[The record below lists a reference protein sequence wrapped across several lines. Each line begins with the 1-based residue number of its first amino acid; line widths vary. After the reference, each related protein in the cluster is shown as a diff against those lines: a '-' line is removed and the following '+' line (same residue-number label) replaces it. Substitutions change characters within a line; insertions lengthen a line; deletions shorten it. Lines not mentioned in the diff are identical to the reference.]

1 MTHSILGWIV
11 IGIVAGWLTGK
22 IMKGGGYGM
31 LLDMVIGL
39 IGAVIGGAIFR
50 ALGYGG
56 PGEHGLIVSIIIA
69 TIGAVILTFLI
80 HIFTGRHPTRP

>member
-1 MTHSILGWIV
+1 MGHGILAWII

-22 IMKGGGYGM
+22 IMKGGGYGV

-39 IGAVIGGAIFR
+39 VGAVIGGEIFS

-56 PGEHGLIVSIIIA
+56 TGEHGLIVSIIIA
-69 TIGAVILTFLI
+69 TIGAIILTFII
-80 HIFTGRHPTRP
+80 HLFTGRRSNTP

>member
-80 HIFTGRHPTRP
+80 HIFTGRHPTKP

>member
-1 MTHSILGWIV
+1 MGHGIIAWII

-22 IMKGGGYGM
+22 IMKGGGFGV

-39 IGAVIGGAIFR
+39 IGAVIGGEIFS

-56 PGEHGLIVSIIIA
+56 TGEHGLIVSIIIA
-69 TIGAVILTFLI
+69 TIGAIILTFLI
-80 HIFTGRHPTRP
+80 HLFTGRRKV

>member
-1 MTHSILGWIV
+1 MGHGIIAWIV

-22 IMKGGGYGM
+22 IMKGSGFGM

-39 IGAVIGGAIFR
+39 VGAVIGGAIFR

-56 PGEHGLIVSIIIA
+56 PGEHGFIVSIIIA

-80 HIFTGRHPTRP
+80 HLFTGRHPTRP